1 MSALLDVILP
11 VFLIIGFGYAARKT
25 NLVLD
30 SAVDGMMR
38 FAQNF
43 AIPCLLFRNMATL
56 DIAGNFEPGIFA
68 AFYSGAFFCF
78 IVGGFLAYYAF
89 KRAPEDSVAI
99 GFCCLFSNSLLLG
112 LPIMERAYGA
122 EALAGNFTII
132 ALHSPILYTAGIAAM
147 EIVRARGTGLA
158 PLALLTK
165 IGKQIVRQPLVIG
178 ILLGL
183 AWNVSGIPL
192 FDVADGA
199 LQMMARA
206 ALPVALFGLGG
217 ILCQYK
223 FDGDVKLI
231 GMICGLSLV
240 VHPLIA
246 LSVGKVVGLNVDQL
260 RSAVVTAAMAP
271 GVNAYL
277 FANAYG
283 VAKRVSAS
291 SVLLATALSIL
302 SIVIW
307 LHILP

>member
-1 MSALLDVILP
+1 MSALLDIILP

-25 NLVLD
+25 NLILD
-30 SAVDGMMR
+30 SGVDGMMR

-56 DIAGNFEPGIFA
+56 DIAANFEPGIFA

-78 IVGGFLAYYAF
+78 IASGLLAFYAF

-112 LPIMERAYGA
+112 LPIMERAYGSA
-122 EALAGNFTII
+122 ALAGNFTII

-147 EIVRARGTGLA
+147 EVVRARGTGLS
-158 PLALLTK
+158 PTALTTK
-165 IGKQIVRQPLVIG
+165 IAKQIVRQPLVIG

-183 AWNVSGIPL
+183 AWNLSGLPL
-192 FDVADGA
+192 FAVADGA
-199 LQMMARA
+199 LQLMARA

-217 ILCQYK
+217 ILCQYR
-223 FDGDVKLI
+223 FGGDMRVI
-231 GMICGLSLV
+231 GMICALSLI
-240 VHPLIA
+240 VHPLITFT
-246 LSVGKVVGLNVDQL
+246 LGKAVGLNVDQL
-260 RSAVVTAAMAP
+260 RSAVVTASMAP

-302 SIVIW
+302 SIVVW